1 MKFVRSLSAALSL
14 MLSSCVIFPHSDR
27 LAEKVVGSVVNE
39 RGEPVSGAK
48 IDYIFRGL
56 HKVGHTHSKR
66 DGSYAFGPFR
76 QWFWIIYAGSPGV
89 APFPY
94 FLEGHGKPDMLR
106 VTSGETCA
114 VYLRGTKT
122 EFESRAPS
130 TLRHDL
136 ALPTPQRWLG
146 GSSKLVLTSGMQDRY
161 PPHLQKD

>member
-1 MKFVRSLSAALSL
+1 MKFVRSLSAAFTL
-14 MLSSCVIFPHSDR
+14 MLSSCVVFPHSDR

-56 HKVGHTHSKR
+56 HHVGHTHSKS

-76 QWFWIIYAGSPGV
+76 QWFWITYVGSPGV

-94 FLEGHGKPDMLR
+94 FLEGHGMPDMLR
-106 VTSGETCA
+106 VTSGEACA
-114 VYLRGTKT
+114 VYLRGTKA
-122 EFESRAPS
+122 EFESKAPS
-130 TLRHDL
+130 TLRQDL

-146 GSSKLVLTSGMQDRY
+146 SRSRLVLTCAMRDRD